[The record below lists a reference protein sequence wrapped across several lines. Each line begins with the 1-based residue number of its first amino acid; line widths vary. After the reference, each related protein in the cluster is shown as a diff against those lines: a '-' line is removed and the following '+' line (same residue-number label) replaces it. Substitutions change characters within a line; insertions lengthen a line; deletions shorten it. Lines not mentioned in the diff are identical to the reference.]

1 MKSEYVNLI
10 KQLDSLMILARTEW
24 IEAPILKKHT
34 WERKMDDILDERL
47 RLMKLRDSHND

>member
-10 KQLDSLMILARTEW
+10 KQLDGLLMLARAEW
-24 IEAPILKKHT
+24 IDAPILKMHT

-47 RLMKLRDSHND
+47 RLMKLRDSHNN

>member
-1 MKSEYVNLI
+1 MKSEYINLI
-10 KQLDSLMILARTEW
+10 KQLDGLLMLVHAEW
-24 IEAPILKKHT
+24 IDAPILKMHT